1 MEENKKQIRIGKVTF
16 GVVLILVGIMIFIQ
30 TLTSLDILR
39 FVFMLWPLVL
49 IILGIEILMYKD
61 KENVKYDI
69 WGGIFTVI
77 IVGTVSIFSMFNYG
91 INKILYDEDIK
102 SAIMEYTEHTEAT
115 YSFND
120 KVTFNNILDNDKIKF
135 KINEI
140 PTSNETSVNIKVNN
154 KENKKLKFKD
164 ISVRD
169 FININTKESQITL
182 LDSFK
187 DFESIEITIVTS
199 NKENIVIK

>member
-1 MEENKKQIRIGKVTF
+1 
-16 GVVLILVGIMIFIQ
+16 
-30 TLTSLDILR
+30 
-39 FVFMLWPLVL
+39 
-49 IILGIEILMYKD
+49 MYKD

-69 WGGIFTVI
+69 WGGFFTVI
-77 IVGTVSIFSMFNYG
+77 IVGTVSIFSMFNYS

-102 SAIMEYTEHTEAT
+102 SAIIEYAEHTEAT

-135 KINEI
+135 KMNEI
-140 PTSNETSVNIKVNN
+140 PTSNETSVNIKVNS

-164 ISVRD
+164 ISVKD
-169 FININTKESQITL
+169 FINVNTKESQITL

>member
-49 IILGIEILMYKD
+49 IILGIEILMFKD

>member
-16 GVVLILVGIMIFIQ
+16 GVVLILVGIMIFVQ

-39 FVFMLWPLVL
+39 YVFMLWPLVL
-49 IILGIEILMYKD
+49 IILGIEILIYRD

-102 SAIMEYTEHTEAT
+102 SAIIEYTEHTEAT

-164 ISVRD
+164 ISVKD
-169 FININTKESQITL
+169 FINVNTKESQITL

>member
-61 KENVKYDI
+61 KENVKYDL

-187 DFESIEITIVTS
+187 DFESIEITIVTR

>member
-120 KVTFNNILDNDKIKF
+120 KVTFNNILDNDKI
-135 KINEI
+135 
-140 PTSNETSVNIKVNN
+140 NIKVNN

>member
-1 MEENKKQIRIGKVTF
+1 MEENKKQIRIGKITF
-16 GVVLILVGIMIFIQ
+16 GVVLILVGIMIFVQ

-39 FVFMLWPLVL
+39 YVFMLWPLVL
-49 IILGIEILMYKD
+49 IILGIEILIYRD

-69 WGGIFTVI
+69 WGGIFTLI
-77 IVGTVSIFSMFNYG
+77 IVGTVSIFSMINYG
-91 INKILYDEDIK
+91 INKVLYDEDIK
-102 SAIMEYTEHTEAT
+102 SAIIEYTEHVEST

-120 KVTFNNILDNDKIKF
+120 KVTFNNVLNNNKIKF

-140 PTSNETSVNIKVNN
+140 PTSNETSVIIKVNN

-164 ISVRD
+164 ISVGD
-169 FININTKESQITL
+169 FINVNTKESQITL

>member
-1 MEENKKQIRIGKVTF
+1 MEENKKQIRIGKITF
-16 GVVLILVGIMIFIQ
+16 GVVLILVGIMIFVQ

-39 FVFMLWPLVL
+39 YVFMLWPLVL
-49 IILGIEILMYKD
+49 IIFGIEILIYRD

-69 WGGIFTVI
+69 WGGIFTLI
-77 IVGTVSIFSMFNYG
+77 IVGTVSIFSMINYG
-91 INKILYDEDIK
+91 INKVLYDEDIK
-102 SAIMEYTEHTEAT
+102 SAIIEYTEHVEST

-120 KVTFNNILDNDKIKF
+120 KVTFNNVLNNNKIKF

-140 PTSNETSVNIKVNN
+140 PTSNETSVIIKVNN

-164 ISVRD
+164 ISVGD
-169 FININTKESQITL
+169 FINVNTKESQITL

>member
-154 KENKKLKFKD
+154 KGNKKLKFKD